1 MYFHWKLTVIQLFF
15 WEIFDLLIYVP
26 SIYVSCILAFVHF
39 KDSQKVYQFHSLI
52 WIVGSFFD
60 RQNILY
66 IPYRMCSRMMFS
78 NIHNPANMMFHWRII
93 AVTSFS
99 FSRCCRI
106 NRRFF
111 YNGEETRRSPSSFSR
126 LWFLIPTLSPTLI
139 RPMLFLLQTC
149 IWELSDENNI
159 ILQYLL
165 QRGKFFRLFTKFEIP
180 VTTKP
185 IVIFL
190 NLLYRK
196 EVAVELPDSLFWE
209 LWVPFFQNL
218 LD

>member
-1 MYFHWKLTVIQLFF
+1 
-15 WEIFDLLIYVP
+15 
-26 SIYVSCILAFVHF
+26 
-39 KDSQKVYQFHSLI
+39 
-52 WIVGSFFD
+52 
-60 RQNILY
+60 
-66 IPYRMCSRMMFS
+66 MCSRMMLS

-99 FSRCCRI
+99 FSRCCWI

-111 YNGEETRRSPSSFSR
+111 YNGEETRRGPSSFSCLR
-126 LWFLIPTLSPTLI
+126 FLIPTLSPTFI

-149 IWELSDENNI
+149 IWKLLNVNNI
-159 ILQYLL
+159 IFYNIYY
-165 QRGKFFRLFTKFEIP
+165 GDEFFLFIKFEKP

-185 IVIFL
+185 TAVFL

-196 EVAVELPDSLFWE
+196 EVAVELPDSLSLE
-209 LWVPFFQNL
+209 LWVPFFRNL